1 MQTQGFVVHQMIDE
15 KLSCIQNEPQGI
27 PCSYLTARYGFL
39 LDIFLPNLYLFSNV
53 PSAWHENLKK
63 N

>member
-1 MQTQGFVVHQMIDE
+1 MQTQRFVVHQMIDE

-53 PSAWHENLKK
+53 PSA
-63 N
+63 